1 MAYPTVS
8 APYGL
13 KPINRVD
20 GMPYAGATRQIQIAS
35 AYDTDIGFGDLV
47 QIDTN
52 GQCIRSAVTNGT
64 STYVA
69 GVFVGCTFTNP
80 VTKQKQF
87 SQSWPADT
95 VASDAFAYVVDDPMA
110 AFQAVV
116 VSSGTTV
123 TGLART
129 AIGANVAVINNATIT
144 AAGNSQ
150 IAVDGTTSPGTTST
164 YVLRV
169 IDVVPESAYDDNGTT
184 KYREVIVK
192 INLHQYNNTAGV

>member
-13 KPINRVD
+13 KPINRLD
-20 GMPYAGATRQIQIAS
+20 GMPYAGAVRHIQIAS
-35 AYDTDIGFGDLV
+35 AYNTNIGFGDLV

-52 GQCIRSAVTNGT
+52 GQCIRSAVTDGT

-87 SQSWPADT
+87 SQYWPANT
-95 VASDAFAYVVDDPMA
+95 VATDAFAYVVDDPNA
-110 AFQAVV
+110 VFKAVV

-123 TGLART
+123 TGLPRS
-129 AIGANVAVINNATIT
+129 AIGANVAVINNAANVAT
-144 AAGNSQ
+144 GNSL
-150 IAVDGTTSPGTTST
+150 IAVDGTTAPGTTST

-169 IDVVPESAYDDNGTT
+169 IDVVDETVFDNSGTPNFQ
-184 KYREVIVK
+184 EVIVK
-192 INLHQYNNTAGV
+192 INLHQYNNTAGI

>member
-13 KPINRVD
+13 KPINRLD
-20 GMPYAGATRQIQIAS
+20 GMPYAGAVRHIQIVSGYA
-35 AYDTDIGFGDLV
+35 ANIGFGDLV

-52 GQCIRSAVTNGT
+52 GQCVRSAVTDGT

-87 SQSWPADT
+87 SQYWPTGT
-95 VASDAFAYVVDDPMA
+95 VASDAFAYVVDDPNA
-110 AFQAVV
+110 VFKAVV

-123 TGLART
+123 TGLARS
-129 AIGANVAVINNATIT
+129 AIGANVAVINNAAST
-144 AAGNSQ
+144 ATGNSR
-150 IAVDGTTSPGTTST
+150 IAVDGTTAPGTSDT

-169 IDVVPESAYDDNGTT
+169 IDVVDESVYDDNGTA
-184 KYREVIVK
+184 KFQEVIVK
-192 INLHQYNNTAGV
+192 INLHQYNNTAGI